1 MVLLEIIAKMYAAL
15 KNVKRFMFN
24 YLDSLRNIT
33 DSSRVQSHQ
42 PGHFGNYCVILEP
55 ERKEVKLQ
63 SLNDSVEKCW
73 ILALKLFS
81 RQVSWTGYLAGSC
94 MAR

>member
-1 MVLLEIIAKMYAAL
+1 
-15 KNVKRFMFN
+15 MFN

-55 ERKEVKLQ
+55 ESKEVKVQ
-63 SLNDSVEKCW
+63 SLNDFVEKCW
-73 ILALKLFS
+73 ILALKNFPAMFPGPATLRAAAWPGRARCPRPGS
-81 RQVSWTGYLAGSC
+81 RCPSTVSPSG
-94 MAR
+94 